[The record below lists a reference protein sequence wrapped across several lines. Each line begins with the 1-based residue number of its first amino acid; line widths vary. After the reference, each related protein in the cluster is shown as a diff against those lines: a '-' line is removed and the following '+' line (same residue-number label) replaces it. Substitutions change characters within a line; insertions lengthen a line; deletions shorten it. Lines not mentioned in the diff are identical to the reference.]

1 MTLNHKV
8 AVITGVSSGLGRVI
22 ARTFAAQGAAVVGAA
37 RRHDLGE
44 DLAREIEAD
53 GGVMRFVA
61 ADVAHIDDIR
71 RLMDTAVAEFGRI
84 DILVNNA
91 GTLGDPP
98 LVDTHDLTEQYW
110 DDVVGTNLK
119 GALFCSR
126 FALTPMLAQRG
137 GVILNIGS
145 LTALMPTARALS
157 YTVSKSALLALT
169 RQLALEYVGDGIR
182 CNAVVLGHVE
192 TGMSSTLLDDMAR
205 FVRGPTFRRSNESK
219 GMGGTALPAA
229 DVAEL
234 VALLCSDDCR
244 LITGAAIPVDGALS
258 TGLMASTLRYLH
270 SAELILS
277 PSQESA

>member
-22 ARTFAAQGAAVVGAA
+22 TRTFAAQGAAVVGAA
-37 RRHDLGE
+37 RRATWARTPH
-44 DLAREIEAD
+44 REIEAD

-84 DILVNNA
+84 DILVNNT

-126 FALTPMLAQRG
+126 FALTPMLAQHG

-157 YTVSKSALLALT
+157 YTPRRIGPALT
-169 RQLALEYVGDGIR
+169 RQLALVETYADLR
-182 CNAVVLGHVE
+182 RRRLGHVRPACRAPAGQLLF
-192 TGMSSTLLDDMAR
+192 TGFER
-205 FVRGPTFRRSNESK
+205 VQGHGRY
-219 GMGGTALPAA
+219 
-229 DVAEL
+229 
-234 VALLCSDDCR
+234 
-244 LITGAAIPVDGALS
+244 GAATAK
-258 TGLMASTLRYLH
+258 
-270 SAELILS
+270 S
-277 PSQESA
+277 PSWSLCCAATTAA